1 MSRNLQLVFVLFY
14 FVSPCL
20 ILNTCIVS
28 AIFGDNCNE
37 IFIIRFNLA
46 TEHYMKVIILIYSIA
61 TSKNTLHI
69 WSVKVK

>member
-28 AIFGDNCNE
+28 AIFGDICNE

-46 TEHYMKVIILIYSIA
+46 TEHYMKIIILIYSIVS
-61 TSKNTLHI
+61 SKNTLHI
-69 WSVKVK
+69 WSVNV

>member
-14 FVSPCL
+14 FVFPCL

-46 TEHYMKVIILIYSIA
+46 TEHYMKVIILIYSFA
-61 TSKNTLHI
+61 SSKNTLHI

>member
-1 MSRNLQLVFVLFY
+1 MSRNQQLVFVLFY

-20 ILNTCIVS
+20 ILNPCIVS
-28 AIFGDNCNE
+28 AIFGDICNE

-46 TEHYMKVIILIYSIA
+46 TDHYMKIIILISSIA
-61 TSKNTLHI
+61 SSKSTLHI